1 MKLRN
6 VKTAKFPGNKAKPIF
21 KKLSSRNM
29 NKQSRSPIS
38 TNNISEIEAINFPNF
53 QNSMM
58 TLDISFNESSRN
70 HEEAENH
77 ALYKK
82 YLISKTEYNKIMSEI
97 AYVENRLAENNKII
111 KQLETTLSE
120 LKQEKKEKNS
130 ILIDLLSNKESL
142 EEIYKIKLSSLLNN
156 SQLDNNK
163 KFKGQAKTI
172 ITNNDNINEN
182 NPFATINILD
192 NNDDIEIK
200 IDEIKL
206 SDKKKYI
213 EQVINITEDVIGKKE
228 IETRNR
234 LMQKINIGY
243 QRFFSEIKSTS
254 FIEPSKIVSNFFTK
268 ISIFISNQSRGRYP
282 EPQINYFLRQLLKI
296 NTINVEISSILKFLN
311 KKYKG
316 DKAEIKEKINNLN
329 GRNENYKNKILSF
342 ETKKNELKKFID
354 ENREKVK
361 GGKKNKINMENAD
374 KQCMSFFL
382 DNHFQEELGFLNEGK
397 KEEACDKTVIVKDKT
412 NLNEKLDTGEKNSND
427 DKTKSVKVLSVKDL
441 QNKWTDN
448 CNVNNINV
456 NNLLINNNI
465 NIENSN
471 SILNKS
477 QNKENNNEKEII
489 NISRERLYSNN
500 IETHKELNISKSKE
514 PESETK
520 KKILVLKDMKCIPLK
535 KIRFTP
541 QKGNIFH
548 SPIKLNKVS
557 CKSRVLF
564 HMNNTP
570 QFFKKSKSPVRT
582 NTINFNNINKTF
594 TNNQYANPKYK
605 IITQDITESS
615 CYFKLSDSNNIKFN
629 PLTNSDTNPINFNYF
644 EGSILIDK
652 AFNKLKINQKS
663 NQKYIGID
671 LKDVIDI
678 ILTEEMEKIVKIYSI
693 YLKEGKN
700 QENFD
705 INNFISENNEV
716 SSIRMQHSEKI
727 KAVECKYFIFTIIL
741 GKRFVPKAEFIFD
754 NFENFN
760 MWHNCLQSIAKI
772 NKPEK
777 DKK

>member
-6 VKTAKFPGNKAKPIF
+6 VKTAKFPGNKTKPIF

-311 KKYKG
+311 KKYKE

-520 KKILVLKDMKCIPLK
+520 KKNFSFKRYEMHTSK
-535 KIRFTP
+535 K
-541 QKGNIFH
+541 N
-548 SPIKLNKVS
+548 
-557 CKSRVLF
+557 
-564 HMNNTP
+564 
-570 QFFKKSKSPVRT
+570 
-582 NTINFNNINKTF
+582 
-594 TNNQYANPKYK
+594 
-605 IITQDITESS
+605 
-615 CYFKLSDSNNIKFN
+615 
-629 PLTNSDTNPINFNYF
+629 
-644 EGSILIDK
+644 
-652 AFNKLKINQKS
+652 
-663 NQKYIGID
+663 
-671 LKDVIDI
+671 
-678 ILTEEMEKIVKIYSI
+678 KIYST
-693 YLKEGKN
+693 K
-700 QENFD
+700 
-705 INNFISENNEV
+705 
-716 SSIRMQHSEKI
+716 R
-727 KAVECKYFIFTIIL
+727 KYFSFSN
-741 GKRFVPKAEFIFD
+741 KA
-754 NFENFN
+754 
-760 MWHNCLQSIAKI
+760 Q
-772 NKPEK
+772 
-777 DKK
+777 